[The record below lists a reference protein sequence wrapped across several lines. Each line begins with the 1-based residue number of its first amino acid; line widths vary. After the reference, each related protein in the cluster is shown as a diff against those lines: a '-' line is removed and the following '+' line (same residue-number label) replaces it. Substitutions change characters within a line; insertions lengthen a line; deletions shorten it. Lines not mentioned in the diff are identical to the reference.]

1 MKSKH
6 PRINLQEE
14 REDEAAAIEECSK
27 SIEVAHDMMEFVE
40 KSLDEDNSGKVEFM
54 SLLAEKGKLNLEE
67 ARKEI
72 ND

>member
-1 MKSKH
+1 
-6 PRINLQEE
+6 
-14 REDEAAAIEECSK
+14 
-27 SIEVAHDMMEFVE
+27 MMEFVE
-40 KSLDEDNSGKVEFM
+40 KSLDKDNSGKVEFM